1 MPKPRVL
8 LSLEEYLAEVLALVK
23 PVESVEE
30 LTLGTALGRV
40 LAEPVVSRT
49 AVPPFPNSAMDG
61 FALRHADLAEGAVLR
76 VVGEVAAGSAADPTI
91 GRGECVRIMTGAP
104 VPTDADTVV
113 PVELTDGGRESV
125 RFTGVVDEGAHIRP
139 VGDDV
144 ASGAAVLT
152 VGTRL
157 GARQLS
163 LAAAVGAETM
173 TCIRKPVIGIAATG
187 DELVNPGRELA
198 RGQIYESNATYL
210 TAAARRDGAEP
221 YPLGSIRDQ
230 ADALKAALNHLAAES
245 DLVVISGGVS
255 VGDHDVSRITLEQV
269 GGTFRHVRMQ
279 TGKPQGWALWGEK
292 DVEVP
297 VIALPGNPLSASVSW
312 ELFVTPMIATMLRLE
327 PPAWV
332 PAVAGEA
339 WRSPAGREQVLPVV
353 VEVDESG
360 RQVVRPS
367 HRKGSA
373 SHMVTSLSRADALAR
388 VPEDVTEV
396 APGDPVLIRRFP

>member
-1 MPKPRVL
+1 
-8 LSLEEYLAEVLALVK
+8 
-23 PVESVEE
+23 
-30 LTLGTALGRV
+30 
-40 LAEPVVSRT
+40 
-49 AVPPFPNSAMDG
+49 
-61 FALRHADLAEGAVLR
+61 
-76 VVGEVAAGSAADPTI
+76 
-91 GRGECVRIMTGAP
+91 
-104 VPTDADTVV
+104 
-113 PVELTDGGRESV
+113 
-125 RFTGVVDEGAHIRP
+125 
-139 VGDDV
+139 
-144 ASGAAVLT
+144 
-152 VGTRL
+152 
-157 GARQLS
+157 
-163 LAAAVGAETM
+163 M

-230 ADALKAALNHLAAES
+230 ADALKAALNHLVAES

-279 TGKPQGWALWGEK
+279 PGKPQGWALWGEK
-292 DVEVP
+292 DGGAGDRPAGQPVERVG
-297 VIALPGNPLSASVSW
+297 VVW
-312 ELFVTPMIATMLRLE
+312 ELFVTPMIATMPRLE

-367 HRKGSA
+367 HA
-373 SHMVTSLSRADALAR
+373 RA
-388 VPEDVTEV
+388 
-396 APGDPVLIRRFP
+396 RRPTW